1 MRPVS
6 RGPAPQVYTRYEDA
20 KQDLVNRLGSYC
32 SYCER
37 RIATLLAVE
46 HIQPKALPQY
56 AHLETVWDNFLLGCT
71 NCNSAKSK
79 KPVEFAQ
86 YLIPDRDNTFVAFS
100 YDDLGMV
107 NPMGGLSAELN
118 QMALDTIGLVALN
131 RMEHEEWDE
140 DVMFSALERAGQRV
154 QAWGQAREALV
165 DYQADRT
172 SARAIAREAA
182 SCGFFSIWMAAFE
195 GYAEIRVELLLA
207 FPNTAPDCFDAN
219 ANFQPVSP
227 RPDNGLGSAGKI

>member
-1 MRPVS
+1 MRPIS
-6 RGPAPQVYTRYEDA
+6 RGTAPQTYSRYDDA

-56 AHLETVWDNFLLGCT
+56 AHLETAWDNFLLGCT

-79 KPVEFAQ
+79 KPVELAE

-107 NPMGGLSAELN
+107 NPADHLSEEMN
-118 QMALDTIGLVALN
+118 QMALDTIELVALN
-131 RMEHEEWDE
+131 RMEHEEWEE

-154 QAWGQAREALV
+154 QAWGQAREALA
-165 DYQADRT
+165 DYQAQRT
-172 SARAIAREAA
+172 TPRAIAREAA

-195 GYAEIRVELLLA
+195 AYAEVRSELIGV
-207 FPNTAPDCFDAN
+207 FPNTAADCFDQN
-219 ANFQPVSP
+219 TRPISP
-227 RPDNGLGSAGKI
+227 RPDNNLESAGKI